1 MRQQEHFG
9 GNGREK
15 GERRNKKMK
24 SGMFWRKWLGKRGKK
39 GKKEKEKRED
49 YDCGVAKKRGKKRRK
64 YRWKKKSKEI
74 REK

>member
-1 MRQQEHFG
+1 
-9 GNGREK
+9 
-15 GERRNKKMK
+15 MK

-39 GKKEKEKRED
+39 GKKEKEKREE

-64 YRWKKKSKEI
+64 YIWKKKNKEI

>member
-24 SGMFWRKWLGKRGKK
+24 SRMFWRKWLGKRGKK
-39 GKKEKEKRED
+39 E
-49 YDCGVAKKRGKKRRK
+49 KKRKRKKRRVHLWSSK
-64 YRWKKKSKEI
+64 KEGKKKKEI
-74 REK
+74 QMEKKKVKK